1 MLNFDKK
8 LCIGCTACA
17 TICPKDAIQMVA
29 SSEGFQISTIDND
42 KCISCGRCEKV
53 CPVLNETP
61 TQYAFEEFFFC
72 FCQSESDR
80 MAAASGGVFGELA
93 KATLAE
99 GGLVCGCV
107 WDENFK
113 AEHIIAESIEYI
125 NRMKGSKYVQS
136 NLGNVFGTIKKEV
149 RNRKVLFV
157 GTPCQTTALHRLVGE
172 TENLYLCALVCGGNP
187 SPLVWQKYLKAKE
200 DATKD
205 KIISIANRSKKN
217 GWMTQTMA
225 VKYRSGQQEY
235 IPLTLDSFHRSF
247 YSKICTGKF
256 CEECSFKWN
265 QMSADIVIADGFG
278 ASKTILRASR
288 NKGVSSVAILSKQG
302 QELWSHV
309 EGHMRSYPCSKE
321 RFMAHHTVIF
331 QKAEKK
337 PQRESFFANL
347 NSSDIMDNL
356 KKNVPARPNMN
367 IHLFLQRIGLF
378 SFINNWRTYLRTH

>member
-8 LCIGCTACA
+8 LCIGCTACK
-17 TICPKDAIQMVA
+17 TICPKDAIQMVS
-29 SSEGFQISTIDND
+29 SSEGFYISTIDND
-42 KCISCGRCEKV
+42 KCITCGRCEKV
-53 CPVLNETP
+53 CPVINDSSI
-61 TQYAFEEFFFC
+61 QYDLEEFFFC
-72 FCQSESDR
+72 FCKSVSDR
-80 MAAASGGVFGELA
+80 MMAASGGVFGELA
-93 KATLAE
+93 KATIAE

-113 AEHIIAESIEYI
+113 ARHIITDSIDEI

-136 NLGNVFGTIKKEV
+136 DLGNVFSTIKKEA
-149 RNRKVLFV
+149 RLRKVLFV
-157 GTPCQTTALHRLVGE
+157 GTPCQTTALHRLIGE

-200 DATKD
+200 DASKD

-235 IPLTLDSFHRSF
+235 TPLTLDSFHRSF

-302 QELWSHV
+302 EKLWNQV

-321 RFMAHHTVIF
+321 RFMTHHLVIF
-331 QKAEKK
+331 RKEEKN
-337 PQRESFFANL
+337 PQREKFFACL
-347 NSSDIMDNL
+347 KSLDIMNNL
-356 KKNVPARPNMN
+356 KVNVPPRPNLK
-367 IHLFLQRIGLF
+367 IHLFLQRMGIFGI
-378 SFINNWRTYLRTH
+378 INNWRTYLKTH